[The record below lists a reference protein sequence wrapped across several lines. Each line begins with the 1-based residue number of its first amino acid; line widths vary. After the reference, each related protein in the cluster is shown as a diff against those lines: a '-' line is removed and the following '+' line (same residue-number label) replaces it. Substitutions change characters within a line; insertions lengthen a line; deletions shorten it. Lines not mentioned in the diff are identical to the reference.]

1 MLNFISWKK
10 KHQCVTS
17 LIFIELEV
25 QLNKIYRYC
34 INIGR
39 IYVYWIVLKFSFQY
53 TCSFRCTSKCYHI
66 KKQADTLPPTPT
78 PTPNLVPTPEGSSST
93 WVTINIY
100 KSKSEKCIS
109 TPLSLIIRSK
119 VYGKKNNKAD
129 LWMVEANKIHQNQL
143 LFVKSALIWCKYNDR
158 A

>member
-1 MLNFISWKK
+1 MLNFISWKN

-17 LIFIELEV
+17 LIFIELEL
-25 QLNKIYRYC
+25 QLNKIYWYC
-34 INIGR
+34 IKIGK

-53 TCSFRCTSKCYHI
+53 TCSFRCTGKCYHI
-66 KKQADTLPPTPT
+66 KKQADTLSPTPT
-78 PTPNLVPTPEGSSST
+78 PKIVPSTPEGSSST

-109 TPLSLIIRSK
+109 TPSSLIIRSK

>member
-1 MLNFISWKK
+1 MLNFISWKN

-17 LIFIELEV
+17 LIFIELEL
-25 QLNKIYRYC
+25 QLNKIYWYC
-34 INIGR
+34 IKIGK

-53 TCSFRCTSKCYHI
+53 TCSFRCTGKCYHI

-93 WVTINIY
+93 WVTINVY

-109 TPLSLIIRSK
+109 TPSSLIIRSK
-119 VYGKKNNKAD
+119 VYGKKIIKLTCEWSKLTKYIRINSY
-129 LWMVEANKIHQNQL
+129 LWNQH
-143 LFVKSALIWCKYNDR
+143 
-158 A
+158 

>member
-1 MLNFISWKK
+1 MLNFISWKN

-17 LIFIELEV
+17 LIFIELEL
-25 QLNKIYRYC
+25 QLNKIYWYC
-34 INIGR
+34 IKIGK

-53 TCSFRCTSKCYHI
+53 TCSFRCTGKCYHI
-66 KKQADTLPPTPT
+66 KKQADTLPPT

-93 WVTINIY
+93 WVTINVY

-109 TPLSLIIRSK
+109 TPSSLILRSK
-119 VYGKKNNKAD
+119 VIYGKKNNEAD